1 MYTVYKDMYTLFLV
15 CLYGLDFINFYRL
28 DDGHHTDRLP
38 SPGTKEEEEVE
49 ADGLLLLGT
58 RCSEYV

>member
-1 MYTVYKDMYTLFLV
+1 MYTLFLV

-28 DDGHHTDRLP
+28 DDGHHTDRLH